1 MSLFATFIEALVQV
15 KRRKIAL
22 PQDYY
27 ARHMANARARSFTV
41 SGLAGLGQIAQ
52 VLGSL
57 TDAIQAGKTFE
68 EWKVT
73 ALANVPELANLPN
86 GRLSTIY
93 RNAMQNAYN
102 AGRYEQ
108 MRTNPRKKYW
118 LYDGVI
124 DSRTS
129 DICRALDGKIYP
141 ADSPVW
147 RSIHPPNHHNCR
159 SSLIGLS
166 EEQAKARGY
175 RPGTP
180 DVVPPDGTPE
190 PGWDTNPAL
199 GLDDAL
205 RLAAEAGNTALGR
218 QYVKVPTPR
227 QALAS
232 IGDEVAALTKTTT
245 DPGLLAIL
253 NDIVSAVLI
262 ALLAQ

>member
-1 MSLFATFIEALVQV
+1 MSLFATFAEALVQA

-27 ARHMANARARSFTV
+27 ARHMAAARARSFTV

-57 TDAIQAGKTFE
+57 TDAIQAGETFD
-68 EWKVT
+68 EWKT
-73 ALANVPELANLPN
+73 KALANVPELASLPK

-124 DSRTS
+124 DGRTTEV
-129 DICRALDGKIYP
+129 CRALDGKIYP

-180 DVVPPDGTPE
+180 EVVPPDGTPE

-205 RLAAEAGNTALGR
+205 RTAAEAGNTVLGR
-218 QYVKVPTPR
+218 HYVKVPAPR

-232 IGDEVAALTKTTT
+232 IGDEAMALAKTTT
-245 DPGLLAIL
+245 DQGLLAIL
-253 NDIVSAVLI
+253 NNIVSAVLI